1 MVLDTTDVPF
11 RYLTPE
17 SPGTQPASS
26 VNGKKSSKHVSQ
38 KESSTPQSTVK
49 TEITQKNDLQPPVA
63 SLPEYNVQP
72 SSQVLQAVV
81 PRALTASELAGVQY
95 IPHSSVQTS
104 ARPQGMPGNGART
117 VSIDQR
123 QKGDAAVMAL
133 QSLLHEIFS
142 ADDVFDADASHH
154 SRYLTVV
161 DTDDGRVSM
170 LQPTAQATLDEA
182 IVTVEKCARL
192 DSIPVEDVMRIQKLN
207 ERAVSS
213 ASNLQLGIGGDWS
226 PDDEQ
231 FWLHKVEQA
240 GFGLLA
246 ARTMIRVMNAG
257 RQEKELQSE
266 DHVRIVLDLLKT
278 VIDTA
283 IVPIVEERSFLGEK
297 VRGGDKP
304 QQNPKFVFATN
315 HRASLK
321 PLLGGVNKSFRLLA
335 RFLSRVNV
343 EETAISSIVY
353 MCKTLIFAENA
364 ATDKESV
371 FGTQPFEL
379 TRKYAMDVLGRVFTR
394 YPGQR
399 RYVIDEVLLSL
410 EKLPATKQSARQ
422 YRLQEGKSIQLVSA
436 LLMRFVQTSAMQ
448 DSSALLLQS
457 KAEAGDDEDADGS
470 DVDMSDADSD
480 AEGNQLFAASNNRG
494 TSKDLAAVISP
505 LRDAALDNARY
516 IVNVLLARASKTAKN
531 SDEPYRKLMDIFTE
545 DFLTVLGTSD
555 WPAAELLL
563 RSMLIRIIT
572 LAEDPKQSVP
582 ARNLGF
588 ELMGTMGSSI
598 LALQLQARSA
608 CRNVDTNESPLV
620 KAMVAS
626 FRNAEANNK
635 DVDTHSLLSFNGPYR
650 FVLEYLRARD
660 SNNDAQLQTAK
671 GFLLVQWADEL
682 CSARAASVDSDNSD
696 VSDQSRDL
704 KDKLRNMIVDPQ
716 WLEENYEFQDP
727 STATGKFA
735 SLLVTTNLAF
745 CKGFP
750 RLFSALVNALTD
762 DHTQVKSRA
771 IRSILT
777 VVEKDPDALA
787 RNLGLLSKIVAGM
800 EDKSSMVR
808 DAALGLIQ
816 KFLTLRPEL
825 AGRVQPFVQ
834 KRTADATPGI
844 RKKAYKVLKDL
855 YLANDGPVK
864 SSLQT
869 DSQLGVRAGVANTL
883 IEGMEDSDDSVLE
896 LVRTVLEELWFTPF
910 HGLSLQGDNA
920 VQTKLKYRLQ
930 AQLLTR
936 CVSHGKAGGRE
947 VQVCARMESL
957 VREVLTKSKS
967 ASDNQRVCKII
978 IEVLFDGIIDP
989 ADIPGSPSPDLILMT
1004 LAIFAKACPSL
1015 MDAAQL
1021 ERLEPYTNNL
1031 SQNDDLDVY
1040 RSVLTILRHAMPH
1053 VRNLSQDVLRQ
1064 LQNSL
1069 MKSVTKMPRPE
1080 LPAVAACL
1088 WTITSELGN
1097 LERMSN
1103 LMISALGN
1111 LQKMGR
1117 QDLTADTASAT
1128 RVVRLMGIV
1137 GQFGNVCDL
1146 ESQLA
1151 AFLEKLPQSKSKSV
1165 AGLAIEVIYPFTVP
1179 QQPLDVRE
1187 AAMDAICSIAQRW
1200 PKMFLRKD
1208 VGLAFNKILQ
1218 EKVHSLEEIF
1228 VSGLEGFFASLTMPT
1243 EAQQEE
1249 AAAPVTGRERL
1260 AKTYIATE
1268 QDGASSELAQ
1278 KFLKDIIRIAESSA
1292 DNLAL
1297 TATKLIASILQ
1308 QGLPHPKE
1316 CGPTL
1321 VALET
1326 SPNAMIAQ
1334 VAWKEHRVMHQKHE
1348 TTIEKEYVRSIQR
1361 SLTYQQNVVGDP
1373 TGFTGS
1379 SPPKAK
1385 LHYFW
1390 DVLKAGKLKVRQK
1403 FLANIVQKLEFEP
1416 VRLDI
1421 RNNTTPELMLAR
1433 YVCENLA
1440 FLDYDRIDDLL
1451 KVVFAL
1457 EKMFASVGTPVAQ
1470 SIESEILKLN
1480 IPSTVAP
1487 DPMAI
1492 GTMLEETTDA
1502 PVDPTRLKALAL
1514 SSQILLIISETR
1526 TYILRLWLLQKV
1538 ARNVKGAVKENS
1550 KAPSRATNAP
1560 ALTDAYIRSIA
1571 TLMQPAVTAEEQRT
1585 RCEQFVEAMN
1595 IDSEAKIPSDDEDD
1609 IALGGA
1615 DVSGSEGRSA
1625 TPPGGKRKRKSGGS
1639 MQTTPRKRG
1648 RPRKSSV
1655 SKGADDDDEGEW
1667 A

>member
-1 MVLDTTDVPF
+1 MVLDTTNVPF

-17 SPGTQPASS
+17 SPGAPPAAS
-26 VNGKKSSKHVSQ
+26 VNGKKSTKPASQ

-49 TEITQKNDLQPPVA
+49 TEITQQHDLQPPVA
-63 SLPEYNVQP
+63 SLPEFNAQP

-81 PRALTASELAGVQY
+81 PRALSAAELAGVQY

-104 ARPQGMPGNGART
+104 GRPHGMTSNGART

-123 QKGDAAVMAL
+123 QKGDIAVMAL

-170 LQPTAQATLDEA
+170 LQPAAQATLDEA
-182 IVTVEKCARL
+182 IVNVEKCARL
-192 DSIPVEDVMRIQKLN
+192 DGIPVDDVTRIQKLN

-213 ASNLQLGIGGDWS
+213 ASNLQLSIGSDWS

-246 ARTMIRVMNAG
+246 ARTMLRVMNAG

-315 HRASLK
+315 HRTSLK

-335 RFLSRVNV
+335 KFLSRVNV

-379 TRKYAMDVLGRVFTR
+379 TRKYAMDVLGRIFTR

-399 RYVIDEVLLSL
+399 RFVIDEVLTSL

-448 DSSALLLQS
+448 DSTALLLQS
-457 KAEAGDDEDADGS
+457 KAEAGSDEDADGS

-480 AEGNQLFAASNNRG
+480 KEDSRRLSTSNNRG

-505 LRDAALDNARY
+505 LRDAALKNAQY
-516 IVNVLLARASKTAKN
+516 IVSVLLARASKTAKN

-563 RSMLIRIIT
+563 RSMLKRIIA
-572 LAEDPKQSVP
+572 LAEDPKQPVP

-588 ELMGTMGSSI
+588 ELMCTMGSSI

-608 CRNVDTNESPLV
+608 CRNVDTDESPLV
-620 KAMVAS
+620 NAMVS
-626 FRNAEANNK
+626 SYRNAEANNK
-635 DVDTHSLLSFNGPYR
+635 DVDTQELLSFNGPYR
-650 FVLEYLRARD
+650 FVLEYLSSRNN
-660 SNNDAQLQTAK
+660 NNDAQLQTAM
-671 GFLLVQWADEL
+671 GFLLVQWADEV
-682 CSARAASVDSDNSD
+682 CNARATSVDSDNSD
-696 VSDQSRDL
+696 ISDMSRDL

-716 WLEENYEFQDP
+716 WLEENYEFQTP

-735 SLLVTTNLAF
+735 SLLVTTNLEF

-762 DHTQVKSRA
+762 DHTQVKSRG

-777 VVEKDPDALA
+777 VVERDPDALA
-787 RNLGLLSKIVAGM
+787 RNLGLLSKIVASM

-816 KFLTLRPEL
+816 KFLALRPEL
-825 AGRVQPFVQ
+825 AGRVQPFIQ
-834 KRTADATPGI
+834 KRTADLTPGI

-864 SSLQT
+864 SGLQV

-883 IEGMEDSDDSVLE
+883 IEGMEDTDESVLE
-896 LVRTVLEELWFTPF
+896 LVRTILEELWFSPF
-910 HGLSLQGDNA
+910 HGLSLQGDNT

-936 CVSHGKAGGRE
+936 CVSYGKAGGRE

-967 ASDNQRVCKII
+967 ASDNERVCKIV

-1031 SQNDDLDVY
+1031 SQHDDLDVY

-1069 MKSVTKMPRPE
+1069 MKSVTGMPRAE

-1097 LERMSN
+1097 LDRMSN
-1103 LMISALGN
+1103 LMVSALGS
-1111 LQKMGR
+1111 LQKIGR
-1117 QDLTADTASAT
+1117 SDLTADPASAK

-1151 AFLEKLPQSKSKSV
+1151 AFQEKLPGSKSKSV
-1165 AGLAIEVIYPFTVP
+1165 AGLAVEVIYPFTVP
-1179 QQPLDVRE
+1179 QQPLSVRE
-1187 AAMDAICSIAQRW
+1187 AAMDAVCSIAQRW

-1208 VGLAFNKILQ
+1208 VGVAFNKILQ

-1243 EAQQEE
+1243 ESQQQE

-1292 DNLAL
+1292 DSLAL

-1348 TTIEKEYVRSIQR
+1348 TTIEKEYVRAIQR
-1361 SLTYQQNVVGDP
+1361 SLTYQQNVAGDP
-1373 TGFTGS
+1373 SGYTG

-1416 VRLDI
+1416 AKLDI
-1421 RNNTTPELMLAR
+1421 RTNNLPELMLAR

-1440 FLDYDRIDDLL
+1440 FLEYERTDDLL
-1451 KVVFAL
+1451 KVLFAL
-1457 EKMFASVGTPVAQ
+1457 EKVFASVGTPVAQ

-1480 IPSTVAP
+1480 IPITAAS

-1492 GTMLEETTDA
+1492 GTMLQETADA

-1514 SSQILLIISETR
+1514 SSQILLIVSETR

-1538 ARNVKGAVKENS
+1538 ARNAKNAVKENS

-1560 ALTDAYIRSIA
+1560 ALTDSYIRSIA

-1595 IDSEAKIPSDDEDD
+1595 IDSEAKLPSDDEDEMGP
-1609 IALGGA
+1609 GGVDA
-1615 DVSGSEGRSA
+1615 SGSEGRSA

-1655 SKGADDDDEGEW
+1655 SKVADDDDEGW